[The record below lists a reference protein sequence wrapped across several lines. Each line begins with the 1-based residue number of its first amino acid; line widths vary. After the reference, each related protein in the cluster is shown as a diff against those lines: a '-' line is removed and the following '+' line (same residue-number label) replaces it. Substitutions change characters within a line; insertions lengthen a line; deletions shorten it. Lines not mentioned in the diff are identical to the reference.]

1 MEFLLPSSERAN
13 DRSKVDVLLVAD
25 DAEFEL
31 VVATRLNDRRITVV
45 QKLRVEVRD
54 VLLVR
59 NRILHALSQFG
70 VFYFLK

>member
-70 VFYFLK
+70 VLYFLK